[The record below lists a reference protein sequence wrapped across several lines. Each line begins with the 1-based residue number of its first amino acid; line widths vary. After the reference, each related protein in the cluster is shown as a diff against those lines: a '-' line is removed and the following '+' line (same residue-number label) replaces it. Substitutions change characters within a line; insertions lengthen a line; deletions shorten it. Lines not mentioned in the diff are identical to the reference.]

1 MDTAHWA
8 FFEGSEININP
19 PIFIL
24 LIRQVS
30 LKKDNLSLFL
40 SLAFWVKMLLTI
52 ERYIC
57 KKNFRFQR
65 DYREMVLR

>member
-1 MDTAHWA
+1 M
-8 FFEGSEININP
+8 NISP

-30 LKKDNLSLFL
+30 LKKDNLSVFLF
-40 SLAFWVKMLLTI
+40 LAFWVKMLLTI

-57 KKNFRFQR
+57 KETFRFQR